1 MKGCENQVFVF
12 IASKNT
18 NVVLWQQKC
27 NFLKVCGMSWE
38 KTWTRWT
45 VLKTHA

>member
-18 NVVLWQQKC
+18 NVVLWQ
-27 NFLKVCGMSWE
+27 
-38 KTWTRWT
+38 
-45 VLKTHA
+45 